1 MKKSTFDE
9 MISHFNITV
18 SEMQI
23 TQKQKMELLG
33 MITAI
38 AMKHNESVKHGHWYV
53 YETGYEDT
61 EAKCSICGFEMLVNE
76 PGNGLH
82 MVGDLKY
89 CPHCGAKMDEVT
101 E

>member
-1 MKKSTFDE
+1 MKNRTFDE

-38 AMKHNESVKHGHWYV
+38 AMKHNESVKHGHWISKIDSPISDVNWHHECSVCGMEYR
-53 YETGYEDT
+53 GYDYY
-61 EAKCSICGFEMLVNE
+61 
-76 PGNGLH
+76 
-82 MVGDLKY
+82 Y
-89 CPHCGAKMDEVT
+89 CPRCGALMDEVT

>member
-1 MKKSTFDE
+1 

-33 MITAI
+33 MITTI
-38 AMKHNESVKHGHWYV
+38 AMKHDESVKHGHWIGKPLA
-53 YETGYEDT
+53 GYST
-61 EAKCSICGFEMLVNE
+61 VKCSVCGSAFVEN
-76 PGNGLH
+76 NGKW
-82 MVGDLKY
+82 KY
-89 CPHCGAKMDEVT
+89 CPWCGSKLDEVV

>member
-1 MKKSTFDE
+1 MKKRTFDE

-38 AMKHNESVKHGHWYV
+38 AMKHNESVKHGHWIPGNTPDAFWV
-53 YETGYEDT
+53 
-61 EAKCSICGFEMLVNE
+61 CSHCGFPSEAHGAFKLY
-76 PGNGLH
+76 
-82 MVGDLKY
+82 KY
-89 CPHCGAKMDEVT
+89 CPQCGTLMDEVT

>member
-1 MKKSTFDE
+1 MKKRTFDE
-9 MISHFNITV
+9 MISHFHVTV

-38 AMKHNESVKHGHWYV
+38 AMKHNESVKHGHWV
-53 YETGYEDT
+53 YKWNSYFKQDLPFCSVCETVSPSVT
-61 EAKCSICGFEMLVNE
+61 ETDYCS
-76 PGNGLH
+76 
-82 MVGDLKY
+82 
-89 CPHCGAKMDEVT
+89 HCGALMDEVT

>member
-1 MKKSTFDE
+1 MKKRTFDE

-38 AMKHNESVKHGHWYV
+38 AMKHNESVKHGHWIMD
-53 YETGYEDT
+53 EEWM
-61 EAKCSICGFEMLVNE
+61 AHCSVCGD
-76 PGNGLH
+76 GWG
-82 MVGDLKY
+82 GDVSPFLY
-89 CPHCGAKMDEVT
+89 CPKCGAKMDGVVWDEVT
-101 E
+101 ENG

>member
-1 MKKSTFDE
+1 MKNRTFDE

-38 AMKHNESVKHGHWYV
+38 AMKHNESVKHGHWIKNKN
-53 YETGYEDT
+53 GFFAMDPDCWDMN
-61 EAKCSICGFEMLVNE
+61 CSVCGWDIF
-76 PGNGLH
+76 GNPD
-82 MVGDLKY
+82 VQSY
-89 CPHCGAKMDEVT
+89 CYHCGAKMDEST

>member
-1 MKKSTFDE
+1 MKNRTFDE

-38 AMKHNESVKHGHWYV
+38 AMKHNESVKHGHWIQQQTSNIY
-53 YETGYEDT
+53 
-61 EAKCSICGFEMLVNE
+61 KCSVCGERIYSSLEV
-76 PGNGLH
+76 GNLH
-82 MVGDLKY
+82 EFCRY
-89 CPHCGAKMDEVT
+89 CGAKMDEVT

>member
-1 MKKSTFDE
+1 MKKRTFDE

-38 AMKHNESVKHGHWYV
+38 AMKHNESVKHGHWIDA
-53 YETGYEDT
+53 TKQIGFPNWS
-61 EAKCSICGFEMLVNE
+61 CSICGKE
-76 PGNGLH
+76 GRGDYLH
-82 MVGDLKY
+82 
-89 CPHCGAKMDEVT
+89 CCWCGAKMDEVT
-101 E
+101 

>member
-1 MKKSTFDE
+1 MKKRTFDE

-38 AMKHNESVKHGHWYV
+38 AMKHNESVKHGYWKGKPLA
-53 YETGYEDT
+53 GYST
-61 EAKCSICGFEMLVNE
+61 VKCSACGSAFMEN
-76 PGNGLH
+76 NGKW
-82 MVGDLKY
+82 KY
-89 CPHCGAKMDEVT
+89 CPDCGAKMDEVT

>member
-1 MKKSTFDE
+1 MKNRTFDE

-33 MITAI
+33 IITAI
-38 AMKHNESVKHGHWYV
+38 ATKHNESVKHGHWEEVPLWEGSKGHFYKCSKCLV
-53 YETGYEDT
+53 PSWSETGY
-61 EAKCSICGFEMLVNE
+61 CCMCGT
-76 PGNGLH
+76 
-82 MVGDLKY
+82 
-89 CPHCGAKMDEVT
+89 KMDEVT